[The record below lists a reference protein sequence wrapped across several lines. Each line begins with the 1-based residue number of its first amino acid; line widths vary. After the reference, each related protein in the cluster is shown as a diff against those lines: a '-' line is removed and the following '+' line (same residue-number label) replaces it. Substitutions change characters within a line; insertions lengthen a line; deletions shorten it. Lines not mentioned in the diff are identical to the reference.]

1 MDELSAIENELD
13 KILPQYQDHYSDNFW
28 KTSAQGSQITDET
41 ERMKGTVFAQ
51 ASAIADNIDT
61 LDEDLRDVQHKIEDH

>member
-1 MDELSAIENELD
+1 
-13 KILPQYQDHYSDNFW
+13 
-28 KTSAQGSQITDET
+28 
-41 ERMKGTVFAQ
+41 MKGTVFAQ